1 MKVYIASKYKN
12 HQLNSSILAFLL
24 GEGFL
29 AFLPEHI
36 DVRALDQ
43 SSAMD
48 VLQRCRK
55 ELEGSDVILAVSPYG
70 VDVGS
75 EITMAYLLR
84 ESGKKLRIVQFNTT
98 EETSV
103 RHDFIRCM
111 VDYES
116 DSLESI
122 VRYIKGGAR
131 A

>member
-1 MKVYIASKYKN
+1 MKVYIASKYRN
-12 HQLNSSILAFLL
+12 HQLNSSVFAALSE
-24 GEGFL
+24 EGFL
-29 AFLPEHI
+29 VFLPEHI
-36 DVRALDQ
+36 DRRALNQ
-43 SSAMD
+43 SSAVD
-48 VLQRCRK
+48 VFQRCRK
-55 ELEGSDVILAVSPYG
+55 ELESSDVLLAVSPYG

-98 EETSV
+98 EETSA

-111 VDYES
+111 LDYES

-122 VRYIKGGAR
+122 VRYLKGDAR